1 MENFK
6 MPVPVEWQNRRVLT
20 TAQIAEYYGCDT
32 NNIKKNFNANRNRF
46 IEGKHYFRVEGSDL
60 VTLKASDAQSGL
72 QISPMTRVLHLWTAA
87 GIFLHCKML
96 STPKAWELFSQIG
109 EALSSENHP
118 VLDEVIFSNI
128 APPEQ
133 KPELAC
139 VYAMEFDNSL
149 VKIGMSNNVEARQG
163 SIRRKLN
170 FEIRRTYHTDFMPR
184 QKAHQIEKSCHQFF
198 HDKLAYRQEYF
209 SITFAEACKIINA
222 FAKAFDTL
230 ASIEPEKILVLASK
244 DNVKLIAGRN

>member
-1 MENFK
+1 MEDFK
-6 MPVPVEWQNRRVLT
+6 MPVPVEWCNKRVLT
-20 TAQIAEYYGCDT
+20 TAQIAECYSCSVDQ
-32 NNIKKNFNANRNRF
+32 IKVNFNNNKDRF
-46 IEGKHYFRVEGSDL
+46 VAGKHYFKLEGASL
-60 VTLKASDAQSGL
+60 ATFKASDAQSGL

-87 GIFLHCKML
+87 GIFIHCKMI

-109 EALSSENHP
+109 EELSSENHP

-133 KPELAC
+133 KPKLAC

-163 SIRRKLN
+163 SIRRKLK

-209 SITFAEACKIINA
+209 SIKFAEACKIINA
-222 FAKAFDTL
+222 FAEFGDTL
-230 ASIEPEKILVLASK
+230 ANIEPEKILVLASK
-244 DNVKLIAGRN
+244 DSVKLIADRN